1 MKSVRQ
7 LSPADLSVEGERMEN
22 IIKSYC
28 NHLVAFDKAKDV
40 ENWVKKSMEATL
52 RDVRNELKKQYP
64 FLNEYSDD
72 EYLYLAFYCE
82 ENDLDFLKTA
92 TEVLNSEDHDV
103 YSYIN
108 GLNYQKYNNENV
120 VRKRSRL

>member
-1 MKSVRQ
+1 
-7 LSPADLSVEGERMEN
+7 MEN

-28 NHLVAFDKAKDV
+28 DHLVAFDKAKNV
-40 ENWVKKSMEATL
+40 ENWVKKSMEAVL

-82 ENDLDFLKTA
+82 ENGLDFLKTA

-103 YSYIN
+103 YSYID
-108 GLNYQKYNNENV
+108 GLNYQKYNNENAA
-120 VRKRSRL
+120 RKRCGL

>member
-1 MKSVRQ
+1 MK
-7 LSPADLSVEGERMEN
+7 N

-28 NHLVAFDKAKDV
+28 DHLVAFDKAKDV
-40 ENWVKKSMEATL
+40 ENWVKKSMEAAL

-92 TEVLNSEDHDV
+92 SEVLNSEDHDV
-103 YSYIN
+103 YSYID
-108 GLNYQKYNNENV
+108 GLNYQKYNNENA
-120 VRKRSRL
+120 VRKRSGL

>member
-28 NHLVAFDKAKDV
+28 DHLVAFDKVKDV
-40 ENWVKKSMEATL
+40 ENWVKKSMEAAL

-108 GLNYQKYNNENV
+108 GLNYQKYNNENAA
-120 VRKRSRL
+120 RKRSGL